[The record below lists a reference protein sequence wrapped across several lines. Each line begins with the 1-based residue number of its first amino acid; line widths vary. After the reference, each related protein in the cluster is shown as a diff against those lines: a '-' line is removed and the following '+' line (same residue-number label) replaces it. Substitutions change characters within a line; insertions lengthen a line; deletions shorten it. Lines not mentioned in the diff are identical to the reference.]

1 MVDDRRA
8 CFERKAGELYSLQ
21 IYYVILYEGI
31 AHHRSI
37 TGAIARLASEPK
49 EGLEELRGFLS
60 SKKQTLLMG
69 SAIDRQHRTLRHQ
82 VRSLILQLSD
92 FVAIEM
98 CGKQE
103 AFPLDS
109 F

>member
-1 MVDDRRA
+1 MTGQPTLRGKPANCTPSR
-8 CFERKAGELYSLQ
+8 F
-21 IYYVILYEGI
+21 YYVILYEGT
-31 AHHRSI
+31 AHRRSV

-49 EGLEELRGFLS
+49 EGLEELRGLLS
-60 SKKQTLLMG
+60 SKKQSLLIG

-103 AFPLDS
+103 AFK